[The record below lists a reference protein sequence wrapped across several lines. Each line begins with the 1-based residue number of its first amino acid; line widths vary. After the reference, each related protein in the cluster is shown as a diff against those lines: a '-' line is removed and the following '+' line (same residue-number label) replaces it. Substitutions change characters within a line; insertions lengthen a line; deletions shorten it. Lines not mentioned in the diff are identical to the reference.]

1 MVIGPH
7 LSAVLPVSNAGW
19 TRNRAPFTS
28 EPTTS
33 PAQRC
38 VWRFLFG
45 GLVGDVQSPWWYF
58 PSTVVET
65 DVYQASHH
73 FSPKLKKVTRS
84 VFWKLPTNSV
94 EQIGVTAVRK
104 SGSDIH
110 EKEIRVTLAHVL
122 NAG

>member
-1 MVIGPH
+1 M
-7 LSAVLPVSNAGW
+7 
-19 TRNRAPFTS
+19 
-28 EPTTS
+28 
-33 PAQRC
+33 
-38 VWRFLFG
+38 
-45 GLVGDVQSPWWYF
+45 GDVQSQWWYF

-73 FSPKLKKVTRS
+73 FSLKLTNVTRT

-104 SGSDIH
+104 SGSDMH
-110 EKEIRVTLAHVL
+110 GKEIRATLAHVL

>member
-1 MVIGPH
+1 M
-7 LSAVLPVSNAGW
+7 LPVSNAGR

-45 GLVGDVQSPWWYF
+45 GLVGDVQSQWWYF
-58 PSTVVET
+58 PSTVVEA

-73 FSPKLKKVTRS
+73 FSLKLTNVTRS

-94 EQIGVTAVRK
+94 EQIGVNAVRK
-104 SGSDIH
+104 SGSDIR
-110 EKEIRVTLAHVL
+110 EKEIPAMLAHAL

>member
-1 MVIGPH
+1 M
-7 LSAVLPVSNAGW
+7 
-19 TRNRAPFTS
+19 
-28 EPTTS
+28 
-33 PAQRC
+33 
-38 VWRFLFG
+38 
-45 GLVGDVQSPWWYF
+45 GDVQSPWWYF

-94 EQIGVTAVRK
+94 ELIGVTAVRK

-110 EKEIRVTLAHVL
+110 EKEIRATLARLKRELRDTRVKL
-122 NAG
+122 